1 MGNKSSIFS
10 RIQSNQNDI
19 TANNDDHV
27 VDTLNS
33 RGRRKLEEI
42 APDLI
47 PHYDAINTIIYSPDD
62 FYIPNSATQLDDCL
76 YLGSIQDAG
85 DITKLKENGVTYII
99 NTAESHF
106 KDDEFQTKHL
116 YDQTFKYMGFN
127 AEDADDYPI
136 MKHFEEVHAFIEEA
150 RKNNA
155 KCLLHCMRGVNRSG
169 VLATA
174 HIMVR
179 NNVGPITATQMVYK
193 KRGMLLTNPSFVS
206 QLLIYAKD
214 NGYYE
219 LDKDHANLNRNE
231 K

>member
-1 MGNKSSIFS
+1 MGNKRSIFS
-10 RIQSNQNDI
+10 RIRSNQNDI
-19 TANNDDHV
+19 TANNDDYV
-27 VDTLNS
+27 FNTLNS
-33 RGRRKLEEI
+33 RGRQQLHEI
-42 APDLI
+42 APDLV
-47 PHYDAINTIIYSPDD
+47 PHYDAINTILNSSID
-62 FYIPNSATQLDDCL
+62 FYPSSITQLDDCL
-76 YLGSIQDAG
+76 YLGGIEDAR
-85 DITKLKENGVTYII
+85 DITKLKENGITYII
-99 NTAESHF
+99 NTAESLYE
-106 KDDEFQTKHL
+106 DDESQTKHL
-116 YDQTFKYMGFN
+116 YDQTFRYMGFN
-127 AEDADDYPI
+127 AEDSEGYPI

-179 NNVGPITATQMVYK
+179 NNIGPIFATQMVYK

-219 LDKDHANLNRNE
+219 PNKDHAILNKN
-231 K
+231 KK